1 MISFTKNFSM
11 NDCLTFNDNYDSLF
25 DFDYCEK
32 YSYSISPINGEFNY
46 QEGIQNLTQSNGDL
60 CNFFEKENESE
71 NLLATEKK
79 PIIVLEDKNE
89 SIIEKKQSNK
99 ISPDIP
105 SNNTINS
112 TSCIISKNNKTNF
125 LGRKRREDTGERYHS
140 KYNQDNQMRKI
151 KAYYI
156 RYINKMVNSSLSLGH
171 KKFLKIDPKVNENL
185 KADYN
190 VELMEKP
197 LKIIFEEN
205 PINGRYSN
213 SEKEKIIML
222 S

>member
-1 MISFTKNFSM
+1 
-11 NDCLTFNDNYDSLF
+11 
-25 DFDYCEK
+25 
-32 YSYSISPINGEFNY
+32 
-46 QEGIQNLTQSNGDL
+46 
-60 CNFFEKENESE
+60 
-71 NLLATEKK
+71 
-79 PIIVLEDKNE
+79 
-89 SIIEKKQSNK
+89 
-99 ISPDIP
+99 
-105 SNNTINS
+105 
-112 TSCIISKNNKTNF
+112 
-125 LGRKRREDTGERYHS
+125 
-140 KYNQDNQMRKI
+140 
-151 KAYYI
+151 
-156 RYINKMVNSSLSLGH
+156 MVNSSLSLGH